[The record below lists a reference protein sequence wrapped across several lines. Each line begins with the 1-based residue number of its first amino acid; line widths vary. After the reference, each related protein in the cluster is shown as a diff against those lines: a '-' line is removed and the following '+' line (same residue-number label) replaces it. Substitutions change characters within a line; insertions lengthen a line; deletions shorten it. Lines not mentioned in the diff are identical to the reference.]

1 MEAIHQKLEDEKRVW
16 EQQGAL
22 SVEDGTQLATQLA
35 FQFTQQQRIW
45 SENKCSGSRIELS
58 LPNKRNPFVWDITL
72 FGEPMTK

>member
-35 FQFTQQQRIW
+35 FQFTH
-45 SENKCSGSRIELS
+45 
-58 LPNKRNPFVWDITL
+58 
-72 FGEPMTK
+72 MTMDNDEK